1 LQRQLDLQEGLAVL
15 AGELRSRATSRARI
29 LLQGQREREAVQRQ
43 VLALEDQSATK
54 LVAPGGGMVAGVLVQ
69 HGDSVAAGQR
79 LLTVFEPDSELQAFL
94 YISADDAGRI
104 QPGQRIELQLHAFPY
119 QLYGTLSAD
128 VLAVSAVPVPSAS
141 VGIALPIP
149 GAVFEVRAA
158 LREADGSE
166 GDWIGRLG
174 PGASFRADLIAN
186 RWPLHLWLL
195 GSGRRAV

>member
-1 LQRQLDLQEGLAVL
+1 
-15 AGELRSRATSRARI
+15 
-29 LLQGQREREAVQRQ
+29 
-43 VLALEDQSATK
+43 
-54 LVAPGGGMVAGVLVQ
+54 
-69 HGDSVAAGQR
+69 
-79 LLTVFEPDSELQAFL
+79 
-94 YISADDAGRI
+94 
-104 QPGQRIELQLHAFPY
+104 
-119 QLYGTLSAD
+119 LSAD

-158 LREADGSE
+158 LREADGTE